1 LVAGGEKLGCSLYEV
16 PLGRRAWPCH
26 YHRANEEAIHV
37 LYGSGTPPDTG
48 ELEKMS
54 EPWRPYRAWVALL
67 LRVALEEEIGEI
79 AGDSR
84 RPVSRTARF

>member
-1 LVAGGEKLGCSLYEV
+1 LVAGGEKLGYSLYEV

-26 YHRANEEAIHV
+26 YHHANEEAIYV

-54 EPWRPYRAWVALL
+54 EPWRPYRTWVALL